1 MKYLRN
7 LLAQSEIRV
16 AEYYIERGAYV
27 AAVNRGRYVLENFQG
42 SVAVPDGLAIMVE
55 AYKMMDME
63 DLAAK
68 TLKVLVTNYPEHRSL
83 DKNGNF
89 KKTVNEAGGKTRNWL
104 RTLTLGLFG

>member
-1 MKYLRN
+1 M
-7 LLAQSEIRV
+7 
-16 AEYYIERGAYV
+16 
-27 AAVNRGRYVLENFQG
+27 
-42 SVAVPDGLAIMVE
+42 PDGLAIMVE

-89 KKTVNEAGGKTRNWL
+89 KKTVYKGGGKKRNWL

>member
-16 AEYYIERGAYV
+16 AEYYMERGAYI

-42 SVAVPDGLAIMVE
+42 SVAVPDSLAIMVE
-55 AYKMMDME
+55 AYKIMDME
-63 DLAAK
+63 DLASK
-68 TLKVLVTNYPEHRSL
+68 TLKVLVSNYPEHSSL

-89 KKTVNEAGGKTRNWL
+89 KKTINKSGERTRNWI
-104 RTLTLGLFG
+104 RTLTFGLFG